1 MDGRAF
7 SDLAYL
13 EYGRLEGLKVR
24 KTEQDSR
31 AAS

>member
-13 EYGRLEGLKVR
+13 EYGRFEGLIVR
-24 KTEQDSR
+24 KTEQDS
-31 AAS
+31 